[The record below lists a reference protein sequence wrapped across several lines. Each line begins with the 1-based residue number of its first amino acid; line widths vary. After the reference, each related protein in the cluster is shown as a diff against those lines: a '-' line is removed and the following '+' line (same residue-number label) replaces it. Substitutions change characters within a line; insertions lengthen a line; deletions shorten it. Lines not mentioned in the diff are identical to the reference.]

1 MCSVKPLGK
10 IIEEHQQALA
20 NIEQERAEKARLAQQ
35 QARTEADRRAKGES
49 DRRAKMEAEK
59 HRTEVANEKLSEFY
73 SQIEAWVKNEASL
86 SFETKPGGS
95 GATLSIDSA
104 RIDFQSGAPSV
115 SAGLNISNVPWGNV
129 HAGWEHI
136 SYYDGGWFLETPD
149 GLETFDQPTFNR
161 LVEGWLKIFQQAQA
175 QKP

>member
-20 NIEQERAEKARLAQQ
+20 SIEQERAEKARLAQQ
-35 QARTEADRRAKGES
+35 QAKTETDRRAKGES

-73 SQIEAWVKNEASL
+73 SQMEVWVKNEASL
-86 SFETKPGGS
+86 SFERKPDGS
-95 GATLSIDSA
+95 GATLSIDRA

-129 HAGWEHI
+129 QAGWEHI

-149 GLETFDQPTFNR
+149 GLEAFDQPTFNR

-175 QKP
+175 KKP